1 MVYPA
6 SLPGSEPHKHIPV
19 AEMIDPVNRQ
29 KAGSQKDERTRGHS
43 RDGLN
48 TSWASKEGVG
58 DGAESQERQPTTPE
72 VREDPLGLPLSSL
85 ASHLWELNLV
95 KPHFLVYF

>member
-1 MVYPA
+1 MVASA

-29 KAGSQKDERTRGHS
+29 KAGSQRNGRTRGRS

-58 DGAESQERQPTTPE
+58 DGAESQERQPATPE
-72 VREDPLGLPLSSL
+72 VREDPLGLQLSSL

-95 KPHFLVYF
+95 KPHPLYF